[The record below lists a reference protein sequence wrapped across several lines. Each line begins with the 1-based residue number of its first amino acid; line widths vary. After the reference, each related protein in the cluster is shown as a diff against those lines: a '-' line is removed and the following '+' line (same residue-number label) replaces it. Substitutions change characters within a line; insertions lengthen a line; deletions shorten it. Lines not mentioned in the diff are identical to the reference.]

1 MSEQSRRSALI
12 QIIDHQLSSAGV
24 QMVWDCA
31 AGVWLHVQLPHFTLV
46 RCEEK
51 EEFIKTFFNQEDKKM
66 WKWNQIL
73 FNLPVLLETH

>member
-31 AGVWLHVQLPHFTLV
+31 AGVWLHFQLLHFTLV

-51 EEFIKTFFNQEDKKM
+51 EEFIKSFLIKKIKDVEMESDTF
-66 WKWNQIL
+66 
-73 FNLPVLLETH
+73 